1 MSDAP
6 LAPEYKTALNE
17 SARLLQ
23 QNEPDEALAVL
34 EPYLARLPADA
45 DLAINVGGAYILQRK
60 WDKAVGVLKKAAEV
74 NPDNAMLWINLAAA
88 ELGRLEVAG
97 PQQQARAID
106 AYQRALKAD
115 PMAPNVHYSLGLI
128 HKERGELMRASAFFQ
143 RALEVNPADR
153 DARYWLERIDQLL
166 AETQNLPKADDASTS
181 SPTG

>member
-23 QNEPDEALAVL
+23 LNEPDEALAVL

-60 WDKAVGVLKKAAEV
+60 WDKAVGVLKEAAEV

-128 HKERGELMRASAFFQ
+128 HKERGDLMRASAFFQ

-181 SPTG
+181 